1 MLYFLL
7 MKRKELIN
15 LSFRI
20 NRLILKNGKLSKISL
35 LTDRIGLSLTKEV
48 KKKNPLIIFYK
59 AVENIMPFFLL
70 KNKRIGKRIIISPSF
85 ILSIYYRQSLGIKWL
100 IEAALN
106 KKGCFYDNF
115 ILEILEAYNNKGSVK
130 RRQKDLNTV
139 VLDNKSNL
147 KYRW

>member
-100 IEAALN
+100 SLIH
-106 KKGCFYDNF
+106 
-115 ILEILEAYNNKGSVK
+115 I
-130 RRQKDLNTV
+130 
-139 VLDNKSNL
+139 
-147 KYRW
+147 

>member
-48 KKKNPLIIFYK
+48 KKKKSVNY
-59 AVENIMPFFLL
+59 FL
-70 KNKRIGKRIIISPSF
+70 
-85 ILSIYYRQSLGIKWL
+85 
-100 IEAALN
+100 
-106 KKGCFYDNF
+106 
-115 ILEILEAYNNKGSVK
+115 
-130 RRQKDLNTV
+130 
-139 VLDNKSNL
+139 
-147 KYRW
+147 